1 MSTRGKKIR
10 IVGLIGI
17 LIVGVAGAALVAW
30 RGIASGSSTAADTPV
45 ERRIPVTLTAARR
58 MTFEA
63 TRRLSGNVQSVH
75 YALVSARQPGTL
87 QKVCVREGALVE
99 SGKTELFSTD
109 AVKLDKAVE
118 ISRHELTIAE
128 CQVRERKAN
137 LEEHQAARDLNAW
150 ELRQC
155 RELAAESAAT
165 NYELEAHES
174 RLKQSAAQVKHAQ
187 ALVELAEAQ
196 QQQAASRL
204 AMALKDQADALVKAP
219 ITGRVSQRFREPGE
233 MASPGTAVLKIED
246 PSVLEVSAHLPENDY
261 ARVHPGRT
269 RARLRAG
276 EIDLGEQGIT
286 YKSPTVDVKFRTFE
300 IKCRLDAPPEG
311 VVSGRIVDVTVILER
326 REALGVPAEA
336 VLTRNGRPVVFLA
349 GDNAARMIVVET
361 GRQTGGW
368 IEIRGDALAAGAP
381 VVSMGQEYLED
392 GTALSVAKE
401 AK

>member
-1 MSTRGKKIR
+1 MSRRGKKIR
-10 IVGLIGI
+10 IAGLIG
-17 LIVGVAGAALVAW
+17 LLVVVVAGAAFFAW
-30 RGIASGSSTAADTPV
+30 RRIADGSATAADAPA
-45 ERRIPVTLTAARR
+45 ERRIPVALTAARR

-63 TRRLSGNVQSVH
+63 TLRLSGNVQSVN

-87 QKVCVREGALVE
+87 QKIFVREGAAVE
-99 SGKTELFSTD
+99 KDKTELFKTD

-118 ISRHELTIAE
+118 ISRHELTVAQ

-137 LEEHQAARDLNAW
+137 LEEHQAARDLNAS
-150 ELRQC
+150 EVRRY
-155 RELAAESAAT
+155 RELVAEKAAT
-165 NYELEAHES
+165 EYELEANES
-174 RLKQSAAQVKHAQ
+174 RLKQSEAQVKHAQ

-196 QQQAASRL
+196 QQQAASRQ

-246 PSVLEVSAHLPENDY
+246 PSVLEVSAHLPEDDY
-261 ARVHPGRT
+261 DRVHPGRT

-276 EIDLGEQGIT
+276 EVDLGEQVIT

-326 REALGVPAEA
+326 REALGVPAGT

-349 GDNAARMIVVET
+349 RDNAARMIGVQT
-361 GRQTGGW
+361 GLQTGGW
-368 IEIRGDALAAGAP
+368 IEIRGDAVAPGAP
-381 VVSMGQEYLED
+381 VVNMGQEYLED